1 MTSIDRLV
9 CHETPGATLLASL
22 SGSRLVE
29 VAVATKDHVDLSG
42 ALVLGRIER
51 FVPEL
56 DAAFVDIGAARAG
69 FLRRADMVGFDGERP
84 QPGLPILVQVTRDA
98 LDDKGARLTMNL
110 GLVGR
115 YLVFHPNAEGTQLSR
130 RVIDDAARER
140 LLAAVAE
147 VGADEGGWVIRTAA
161 SGVPR
166 EAIVSEG
173 QALLV
178 RWDGLR
184 TRALAQRPP
193 TVLTAEPHPLLKAV
207 RDRGGS
213 LAEIALD
220 DRTLA
225 LQVRRTLDSFEDRA
239 ELRVVIANGDVLD
252 THDVA
257 GQIEAALQPRVVLPS
272 GVEVLF
278 EPGRTL
284 CAIDVDSGSAGMR
297 QGQGPRTL
305 LEVNLDAAEEIAR
318 QLRLRNI
325 GGIVVVDFIDMR
337 APGERTRV
345 QALLADRVADDPV
358 PTQVVGSTRL
368 GLMELT
374 RARRGPTLAQAIDA
388 FERVNEAHEAA
399 AGPADDSGRDR

>member
-1 MTSIDRLV
+1 MTGIDRLV

-22 SGSRLVE
+22 SGGRLVE
-29 VAVATKDHVDLSG
+29 VAVATKDHTDLTG
-42 ALVLGRIER
+42 ALILGRIER

-69 FLRRADMVGFDGERP
+69 FLRRGDMVGFDSERP
-84 QPGLPILVQVTRDA
+84 QAGLPILVQVTRDA
-98 LDDKGARLTMNL
+98 LEDKGARLTMNL

-115 YLVFHPNAEGTQLSR
+115 YLVFHPHGEGAQLSR
-130 RVIDDAARER
+130 RVVEDAVRER

-147 VGADEGGWVIRTAA
+147 VGADEGGWVVRTAA
-161 SGVPR
+161 SGATR
-166 EAIVSEG
+166 EAIMSEG

-178 RWDGLR
+178 RWEGLR
-184 TRALAQRPP
+184 TRALALRPP
-193 TVLTAEPHPLLKAV
+193 TVLATEPHPLLKAV
-207 RDRGGS
+207 RDRGGT

-220 DRTLA
+220 DRALA
-225 LQVRRTLDSFEDRA
+225 LQARRALDSFEDRA
-239 ELRVVIANGDVLD
+239 ELRVVIGNGDVLD

-257 GQIEAALQPRVVLPS
+257 GQIEAALRDHVVLPS
-272 GVEVLF
+272 GVELLF

-284 CAIDVDSGSAGMR
+284 CAVDVDSGSAGAR
-297 QGQGPRTL
+297 QGQGPRTPL
-305 LEVNLDAAEEIAR
+305 DVNLDAAEEIAR

-337 APGERTRV
+337 APGDRARV
-345 QALLADRVADDPV
+345 QALLAERVADDPV
-358 PTQVVGSTRL
+358 PTQVVGATRL

-388 FERVNEAHEAA
+388 FERANEAHEA
-399 AGPADDSGRDR
+399 GPADAGGAGKEP

>member
-22 SGSRLVE
+22 SGGRLVE
-29 VAVATKDHVDLSG
+29 VAIAAKDHADMTG

-69 FLRRADMVGFDGERP
+69 FLRRSDMIGFDGERP
-84 QPGLPILVQVTRDA
+84 QAGLPILVQVMRDA

-115 YLVFHPNAEGTQLSR
+115 YLVFHPHGQGTQLSR
-130 RVIDDAARER
+130 RVLDEAARRR
-140 LLAAVAE
+140 LLAAVDQL
-147 VGADEGGWVIRTAA
+147 GADEGGWVVRTAA
-161 SGVPR
+161 AVAPP
-166 EAIVSEG
+166 EAVASEG

-178 RWDGLR
+178 RWEGLR
-184 TRALAQRPP
+184 TRALVQRPP
-193 TVLTAEPHPLLKAV
+193 MVLASEPHPLLRAV
-207 RDRGGS
+207 RDHGGL

-220 DRTLA
+220 DRALA
-225 LQVRRTLDSFEDRA
+225 LQVRRSLDSFEDRA
-239 ELRVVIANGDVLD
+239 ELRVVIGNGDILD

-272 GVEVLF
+272 GVEILF

-284 CAIDVDSGSAGMR
+284 CAIDVDSGSAGVR
-297 QGQGPRTL
+297 QGHGPRTPL
-305 LEVNLDAAEEIAR
+305 DVNLDAAEEIAR

-337 APGERTRV
+337 TPGDRTRL
-345 QALLADRVADDPV
+345 QALLAERVADDPV
-358 PTQVVGSTRL
+358 PTQVVGPTRL

-388 FERVNEAHEAA
+388 FEHANEARAATPDAA
-399 AGPADDSGRDR
+399 AGAGRTS